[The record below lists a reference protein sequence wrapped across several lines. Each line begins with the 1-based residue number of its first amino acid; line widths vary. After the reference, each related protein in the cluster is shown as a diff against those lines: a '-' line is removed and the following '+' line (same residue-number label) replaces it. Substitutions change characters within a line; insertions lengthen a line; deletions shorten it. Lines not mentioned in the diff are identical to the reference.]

1 MFIKRKGQKE
11 TYLSPARRA
20 NRFVPTRPLLS
31 CHRIQTTRSGTT
43 LSVNIDETSSS
54 EINFIFY
61 IFTVL
66 LLANWCRMYECKFKK
81 KKKRK
86 RIQKWKRSEEFYCSS
101 FIEYGKGFFYTFLIK
116 ELKKYRR
123 EFFSIHCF
131 RYFAVRF
138 FWLINHFFFFLISH
152 KCTKR
157 NSWTGTQEFQEAYIR
172 FVEKNK
178 GRRSIIDRIDAWE
191 KVFVFRGRASG
202 GRVVLEPARKRGV

>member
-20 NRFVPTRPLLS
+20 NRFVPTRPLPS

-66 LLANWCRMYECKFKK
+66 VLANWCRMYECKFKK
-81 KKKRK
+81 KKKK
-86 RIQKWKRSEEFYCSS
+86 GNEYKSGNEAKNFVVLRSSS
-101 FIEYGKGFFYTFLIK
+101 IEYGKDFFYTFLIK

-123 EFFSIHCF
+123 EFFSIYCF
-131 RYFAVRF
+131 RYFAVDF
-138 FWLINHFFFFLISH
+138 SDWLIIFFFF
-152 KCTKR
+152 
-157 NSWTGTQEFQEAYIR
+157 NF
-172 FVEKNK
+172 
-178 GRRSIIDRIDAWE
+178 
-191 KVFVFRGRASG
+191 
-202 GRVVLEPARKRGV
+202 P